1 MSRRSRSPTSLNR
14 SSSGKRMFIQRLYAS
29 IHAAANGRAR
39 AGPVSN
45 RERAHCCGGVAE
57 GESCCTPGGRFTV
70 TVWQETIARRLRE
83 FHLDSIR
90 NQMLVFAVV
99 ATLVPTLAMTV
110 VSSRQSRRSI
120 GDQVAQELRGTST
133 QAAWEMDL
141 WLGDRLRDLRVAATA
156 YAVPENLARIQGS
169 GGAEAVNRLREYLNS
184 VRERCPDCDALLV
197 VDGRGRFVVGSGGRM
212 TGVQFSQD
220 RLSALRTSDALVGDA
235 YWDTGLGKAAIALAV
250 PIRQADGK
258 YVGALMA
265 KLNLRAVADVLQRL
279 APRDEGGAGG
289 AGGGDLYVMTE
300 QGRLILR
307 SRVSSAELM
316 RTKLPTETVQA
327 LVDREGSSVEYKRA
341 DGQGVIGTLRRVP
354 ALRWAAVV
362 EMPRAEAFRQA
373 GGGGG
378 TGLVLLALL
387 VAAALAAYVG
397 LLIVRPLRRL
407 SGVAAKV
414 AAGDHSVELPTG
426 GGGEIGQL
434 TQVLKNLVARVRE
447 REGQGELERLS
458 VKDALTGLYNR
469 RHLMG
474 TLANEVQRSRRLRR
488 TFSVLMADVDK
499 FKQYN
504 DTKGHL
510 AGDAALVKVAEILRK
525 ATRGVDSVARYGGE
539 EFLVMLIEAPIATA
553 AAVGERIRARVA
565 AEEFSGGKMTV
576 SVGAAEYPTHGDTPE
591 ELIASADAAMYEA
604 KDRGRDRVVAAGGPQ
619 EHEKEKKRRRT
630 RTSRAGGDRKSVV

>member
-1 MSRRSRSPTSLNR
+1 M
-14 SSSGKRMFIQRLYAS
+14 
-29 IHAAANGRAR
+29 
-39 AGPVSN
+39 
-45 RERAHCCGGVAE
+45 
-57 GESCCTPGGRFTV
+57 

-169 GGAEAVNRLREYLNS
+169 GGAEAVGRLREYLNS

-197 VDGRGRFVVGSGGRM
+197 VDGRGRFVAGSGGRM

-250 PIRQADGK
+250 PIRQTDGK

-279 APRDEGGAGG
+279 APRDE
-289 AGGGDLYVMTE
+289 AGGGGGGGDVYVMTE

-316 RTKLPTETVQA
+316 RTRIATDVVQA
-327 LVDREGSSVEYKRA
+327 LTDREGSRVEYKRA
-341 DGQGVIGTLRRVP
+341 DGRDVMGTLRRVA

-362 EMPRAEAFRQA
+362 EVPRAEAFRQA
-373 GGGGG
+373 GGGG
-378 TGLVLLALL
+378 TGVLLIALL
-387 VAAALAAYVG
+387 LAAALAAYVG
-397 LLIVRPLRRL
+397 SLIVRPLQRL
-407 SGVAAKV
+407 SGVAAKA
-414 AAGDHSVELPTG
+414 AAGDTSVELPTG
-426 GGGEIGQL
+426 AGGEVGQL
-434 TQVLKNLVARVRE
+434 TQVFKNLVARVRE

-458 VKDALTGLYNR
+458 VTDALTGLYNR

-488 TFSVLMADVDK
+488 TFSVLLADVDH

-504 DTKGHL
+504 DTNGHL
-510 AGDAALVKVAEILRK
+510 GGDAALVKIAEILRQT
-525 ATRGVDSVARYGGE
+525 TRGVDTVARYGGE
-539 EFLVMLIEAPIATA
+539 EFVVMLIEAPIATA
-553 AAVGERIRARVA
+553 AAVGERLRARVA
-565 AEEFSGGKMTV
+565 AEEFGAGRMTV
-576 SVGAAEYPTHGDTPE
+576 SVGAAEYPTHGETPE
-591 ELIASADAAMYEA
+591 ELIASADAAMYQA
-604 KDRGRDRVVAAGGPQ
+604 KGEGRDRVVLAGRTAEREREREG
-619 EHEKEKKRRRT
+619 KRRRK
-630 RTSRAGGDRKSVV
+630 GEG

>member
-1 MSRRSRSPTSLNR
+1 
-14 SSSGKRMFIQRLYAS
+14 
-29 IHAAANGRAR
+29 
-39 AGPVSN
+39 
-45 RERAHCCGGVAE
+45 
-57 GESCCTPGGRFTV
+57 
-70 TVWQETIARRLRE
+70 
-83 FHLDSIR
+83 
-90 NQMLVFAVV
+90 
-99 ATLVPTLAMTV
+99 V
-110 VSSRQSRRSI
+110 VSSRKSQGSI
-120 GDQVAQELRGTST
+120 GDQIAQEQRGTST
-133 QAAWEMDL
+133 EAAWEIDQ

-156 YAVPENLARIQGS
+156 YAVAENLVRAQAN
-169 GGAEAVNRLREYLNS
+169 AEAVGRLREYLNS
-184 VRERCPDCDALLV
+184 VRERCSDCEALLV
-197 VDGRGRFVVGSGGRM
+197 VEGHGRFVASSGGRM

-220 RLSALRTSDALVGDA
+220 RLSSLRTSDALVGDP
-235 YWDTGLGKAAIALAV
+235 YWDTGLGKAAIGLAL
-250 PIRQADGK
+250 PIRQPDGR

-458 VKDALTGLYNR
+458 VTDALTGLYNR

-488 TFSVLMADVDK
+488 TFSVLLADVDH

-504 DTKGHL
+504 DTHGHL
-510 AGDAALVKVAEILRK
+510 GGDAVLVKMAEILRQT
-525 ATRGVDSVARYGGE
+525 TRGVDSVARYGGE
-539 EFLVMLIEAPIATA
+539 EFVVMLIEAPIATA
-553 AAVGERIRARVA
+553 AAVGERLRARVA
-565 AEEFSGGKMTV
+565 AEEFGAGRVTV
-576 SVGAAEYPTHGDTPE
+576 SVGAAEYPTHGETPE
-591 ELIASADAAMYEA
+591 ELIASADAAMYQA
-604 KDRGRDRVVAAGGPQ
+604 KNAGRDRVVVAGRTA
-619 EHEKEKKRRRT
+619 EREKEGKRRRK
-630 RTSRAGGDRKSVV
+630 GEG